1 MEYALVIAV
10 PFVLAILITA
20 SRGRFTAAQQ
30 GWFTAVI
37 MAVLTGFWLAQL
49 PIISEAPQ
57 LFSIAWMPQIS
68 LNLTLY
74 LDGLAL
80 LFAIL
85 VCGIAVAVMLYAG
98 YYFEDGLQASRFLGL
113 LLAFTGA
120 MLGLVLAGNLLTL
133 FIAWEATSIISFLL
147 ISFKGKDPAARA
159 GASQALMITGGGG
172 LALLVGLLLMGTAAG
187 SYEFADILNSGDL
200 LRQHSWYLGITVLVL
215 LGCFAKSAQFPLHFW
230 LPGAMAAPTPA
241 SAFLHSATMVKAGIY
256 LLARFYPVLADTPLW
271 TAALVTFG
279 LVTML
284 TGAAISLR
292 QRDLKGI
299 LAYTTISQ
307 LGAFVALIGLPD
319 SAGLKAA
326 MVGILAHALYKGALF
341 LVAGAVDHATGTR
354 DINRLSGLRH
364 QMPGFAAVT
373 AIVGLSMAG
382 APPLFGFVGKETLLE
397 AFIDEPLALIVATLS
412 AVFMVAIA
420 IRLFWDVFM
429 GPPVNSPATHHST
442 PSTSMDRSVAVEH
455 EAASVL
461 DEHQQP
467 IGHDSHHGFHAP
479 ARWMVAGP
487 GLLAALSVLFGLGV
501 GPLVTPIVAPAVGA
515 PVSLYLFSPYGINL
529 AFIVSMT
536 VLAAGTLLF
545 LGRRLWLALPLP
557 SAPGGSAVY
566 KLVIRA
572 VERVGDLLL
581 LTQGGKVRYY
591 LAVILLSVILL
602 IATAIGTIELSFPAQ
617 FMRFPNAVDALKAML
632 LILAIAATLAS
643 ILFKRHLL
651 AVLSLGVSG
660 YAVGG
665 IFLLEPAPDVALV
678 QFLVETLATV
688 LVILILARTSEQER
702 RRAMEKVWGQ
712 SRFGIVRDLGI
723 SISIGL
729 AVTLFALAAVISR
742 PSRESISD
750 WLIRNTFPEL
760 GITDVVAAILTDFR
774 GTDTLIEITVFGFA
788 AIGVLTML
796 ARPKPGRVMKL
807 FRRRREVYDPA
818 PKPALQEDVERLEK
832 PVYSSRFADPITQF
846 AATLVLPFSLM
857 LAAAHVLYGGRNPGD
872 GFTAGVIAGLGVSLW
887 FIVYGYK
894 EAKER
899 LGWMQPGI
907 FIGAGLSIAIVNAA
921 FPLLL
926 GEPFFS
932 FIQFTERS
940 FAGIKLATSTL
951 FEIGI
956 FLTVAGGIGAIM
968 EAISHPR
975 EVEPL

>member
-1 MEYALVIAV
+1 MEFALVIAV
-10 PFVLAILITA
+10 PFALAILIAA

-30 GWFTAVI
+30 GWFTATM
-37 MAVLTGFWLAQL
+37 MAVLTGFWLVQL
-49 PIISEAPQ
+49 PLISEAPQ

-74 LDGLAL
+74 IDGLAL

-172 LALLVGLLLMGTAAG
+172 LALLVGLLLMGTVAS
-187 SYEFADILNSGDL
+187 SYEFIDILNSGDA
-200 LRQHSWYLGITVLVL
+200 LRQHPWYLGIAVLVL

-279 LVTML
+279 LATML

-354 DINRLSGLRH
+354 DISRLSGLRH

-397 AFIDEPLALIVATLS
+397 AFIDEPLALIIAALS
-412 AVFMVAIA
+412 AVFMVTIA

-429 GPPVNSPATHHST
+429 GPPVSFLATHHST
-442 PSTSMDRSVAVEH
+442 SDDKSVAVEH
-455 EAASVL
+455 EAAAAL
-461 DEHQQP
+461 DERHQP
-467 IGHDSHHGFHAP
+467 TGHDCHHEFHAP
-479 ARWMVAGP
+479 ARWMVASP
-487 GLLAALSVLFGLGV
+487 GLLAALSVLFGVGV
-501 GPLVTPIVAPAVGA
+501 GPLVTPIVAPAVGK

-529 AFIVSMT
+529 AFVISMIVLVTGT
-536 VLAAGTLLF
+536 VLF
-545 LGRRLWLALPLP
+545 LGRRLWLELPLP
-557 SAPGGSAVY
+557 SAPGGSAIYGWV
-566 KLVIRA
+566 VRT

-602 IATAIGTIELSFPAQ
+602 IAAAIGTIELSFTNQ
-617 FMRFPNAVDALKAML
+617 FTRFPNAVDALKAML

-651 AVLSLGVSG
+651 AALSLGVSG

-702 RRAMEKVWGQ
+702 RRVMEKVWGQ

-729 AVTLFALAAVISR
+729 AVMLFALAAVISR
-742 PSRESISD
+742 PSRVSIAD

-774 GTDTLIEITVFGFA
+774 GTDTMIEITVFGFA

-818 PKPALQEDVERLEK
+818 PKPALQEDAERLEK

-887 FIVYGYK
+887 FVVYGYN

-899 LGWMQPGI
+899 LRWMQPGVL
-907 FIGAGLSIAIVNAA
+907 IGAGLSIAIVNAT

-926 GEPFFS
+926 DEPFFS
-932 FIQFTERS
+932 FVQFTEQS
-940 FAGIKLATSTL
+940 FASIKLATSTL
-951 FEIGI
+951 FEMSI

>member
-1 MEYALVIAV
+1 MEYVFVIAV
-10 PFVLAILITA
+10 PFVLAILIAA

-30 GWFTAVI
+30 GWFIAAI

-68 LNLTLY
+68 LNFTLY
-74 LDGLAL
+74 IDGLAL

-85 VCGIAVAVMLYAG
+85 VCGIAVSVMLYAG
-98 YYFEDGLQASRFLGL
+98 YYFEEGLQASRFLGL

-159 GASQALMITGGGG
+159 GASQALIITGGGG
-172 LALLVGLLLMGTAAG
+172 LALLVGLLLIGTAAG
-187 SYEFADILNSGDL
+187 SYELADVLNSGDL
-200 LRQHSWYLGITVLVL
+200 LRDHPWYLGITVLVL

-256 LLARFYPVLADTPLW
+256 LLARLYPVLADTPLW
-271 TAALVTFG
+271 TAALVAFG

-292 QRDLKGI
+292 QRDLKSI

-382 APPLFGFVGKETLLE
+382 APPLFGFIGKETLLE
-397 AFIDEPLALIVATLS
+397 AFVDEPLALVMAALS

-429 GPPVNSPATHHST
+429 GPPISLSVAHHST
-442 PSTSMDRSVAVEH
+442 SADKTVAVEH
-455 EAASVL
+455 EVASAFA
-461 DEHQQP
+461 EHNQP
-467 IGHDSHHGFHAP
+467 IGSDSHHGFHSP
-479 ARWMVAGP
+479 ARWMLAGP
-487 GLLAALSVLFGLGV
+487 GLLAALSILFGIGV
-501 GPLVTPIVAPAVGA
+501 GPLVTPIVTPAVGK

-529 AFIVSMT
+529 AFIISMI
-536 VLAAGTLLF
+536 VLAAGTILF

-557 SAPGGSAVY
+557 SVPGGSAVY
-566 KLVIRA
+566 RLVVGT
-572 VERVGDLLL
+572 VERAGDLLL

-591 LAVILLSVILL
+591 LAVILISVILL
-602 IATAIGTIELSFPAQ
+602 IATAIGTIDLSFANQ
-617 FMRFPNAVDALKAML
+617 FTRFPNAIDALKAML
-632 LILAIAATLAS
+632 LTLAIAATLAS

-651 AVLSLGVSG
+651 AALSLGVSG

-702 RRAMEKVWGQ
+702 RLAMEKVWGQ

-742 PSRESISD
+742 PSRESIAD
-750 WLIRNTFPEL
+750 WLIQNTFPEL

-807 FRRRREVYDPA
+807 FRRRRDTYDLT

-887 FIVYGYK
+887 FVVYGYK

-899 LGWMQPGI
+899 LRWMQPGVL
-907 FIGAGLSIAIVNAA
+907 IGAGLSIAIVNAA

-926 GEPFFS
+926 GEPFFT

-956 FLTVAGGIGAIM
+956 FLTVSGGIGAIM